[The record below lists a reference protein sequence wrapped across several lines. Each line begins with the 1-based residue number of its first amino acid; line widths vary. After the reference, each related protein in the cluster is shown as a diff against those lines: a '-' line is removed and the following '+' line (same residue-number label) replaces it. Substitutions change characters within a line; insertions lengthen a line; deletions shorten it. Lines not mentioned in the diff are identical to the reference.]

1 MVTNAHKLISQ
12 RILDRFLETRKT
24 TTPLVCVI
32 YLFTAFAKLIDL
44 PTKVGSAVHFHLPP
58 FTECGYYNLTDSEQ
72 TLVLTVFNQSKP
84 TTSDTYR
91 RRSTV
96 ESLRNGTILFTL
108 HFISWQDEGLFTM
121 QTPIT
126 RCQWNYSLRL
136 IKEGKFRV
144 GDEGNGGGW
153 SLKRT

>member
-1 MVTNAHKLISQ
+1 MHTLIS
-12 RILDRFLETRKT
+12 ISDKFFEDRHLACLKEIYYSSRM
-24 TTPLVCVI
+24 L

-44 PTKVGSAVHFHLPP
+44 PTKGGSAVHFHLPP

-72 TLVLTVFNQSKP
+72 VLVLTVFNQSKA

-108 HFISWQDEGLFTM
+108 HFISWQDEGLFTI
-121 QTPIT
+121 QTPII

-144 GDEGNGGGW
+144 GNEG
-153 SLKRT
+153 